1 MSLLEEINSHDLLIV
16 GSGLYGLTIAE
27 RVANNSNK
35 KVIILEK
42 RKHIGGNA
50 FSYFDETSGIEV
62 HKYGSHLFHTSN
74 KKIWDYVNT
83 FTSFNNYQHKVF
95 SVYND
100 KIYSMPVNLHTFSA
114 VFNKSMSPSEAKD
127 LIRQTANAEQMKNLE
142 DKAISLV
149 GKEIYE
155 TLIKGYTQKQWQTDP
170 KLLPSEIITRL
181 PIRFTYNNNY
191 FEDKWEGLPISGYGK
206 WFERMTESPKIS
218 IKLET
223 DYFDVKSQV
232 KIPTVYTGPVDRYFG
247 YSEGVLGWRTLDFD
261 FELLKMDDYQGTSVM
276 NYADLNV
283 PFTRIHEFKHLHPE
297 RPKSDFT
304 VIAREF
310 SRVSTEFDEP
320 YYPINSVGDR
330 KIIEKYRL
338 KIEKEDK
345 NMVFFGG
352 RLGTY
357 KYLDMHMAIGSALT
371 FYQNHLYKLF
381 S

>member
-127 LIRQTANAEQMKNLE
+127 LIRQTANAEQIKNLE

-338 KIEKEDK
+338 KIENVYKT
-345 NMVFFGG
+345 MVVLGG

-357 KYLDMHMAIGSALT
+357 KYLDKQLAIGSALT

>member
-191 FEDKWEGLPISGYGK
+191 FEDTWEGLPISGYGK
-206 WFERMTESPKIS
+206 WFDRMTESPKIS

-320 YYPINSVGDR
+320 YYPINSLGDR

-338 KIEKEDK
+338 KIENEDK

>member
-191 FEDKWEGLPISGYGK
+191 FEDTWEGLPISGYGK

-261 FELLKMDDYQGTSVM
+261 FELLKMDDYQGTSVI

>member
-261 FELLKMDDYQGTSVM
+261 FELLEMDDYQGTSVM

>member
-83 FTSFNNYQHKVF
+83 FTGFNNYQHKVF

-114 VFNKSMSPSEAKD
+114 VFNKSMSPSQAKD

-191 FEDKWEGLPISGYGK
+191 FEDTWEGLPISGYGK
-206 WFERMTESPKIS
+206 WFERMTESSNIS

-232 KIPTVYTGPVDRYFG
+232 KIPTVYTGPVDRYFE

-320 YYPINSVGDR
+320 YYPINSMSDR

-338 KIEKEDK
+338 KIENEDK

-371 FYQNHLYKLF
+371 FYQNYLYKLF

>member
-1 MSLLEEINSHDLLIV
+1 MSLVQEINSHDLLIV
-16 GSGLYGLTIAE
+16 GSGFYGLTIAE

-35 KVIILEK
+35 KVIIIEK

-50 FSYFDETSGIEV
+50 FSYIDETSGIEV

-74 KKIWDYVNT
+74 KKIWDYVNK
-83 FTSFNNYQHKVF
+83 FSSFNNYQHKVF
-95 SVYND
+95 SVSND

-114 VFNKSMSPSEAKD
+114 VLNKSISPSQARD
-127 LIRQTANAEQMKNLE
+127 LIRQTRDAEQINNLE

-170 KLLPSEIITRL
+170 KLLPPEIITRL
-181 PIRFTYNNNY
+181 PVRFTYNNNY
-191 FEDKWEGLPISGYGK
+191 FEDTWEGLPISGYGK
-206 WFERMTESPKIS
+206 WFEKMTESPKIS

-223 DYFDVKSQV
+223 DYFDVKSKV
-232 KIPTVYTGPVDRYFG
+232 KIPTVYTGPVDRYFE
-247 YSEGVLGWRTLDFD
+247 YSEGVLGWRTLDFN
-261 FELLKMDDYQGTSVM
+261 FELLKMGDYQGTSVM
-276 NYADLNV
+276 NYADLKV

-297 RPKSDFT
+297 RPKNDFT

-320 YYPINSVGDR
+320 YYPINSVNDR

-338 KIEKEDK
+338 KIEDEFK

-371 FYQNHLYKLF
+371 FYQNHLYKFF

>member
-191 FEDKWEGLPISGYGK
+191 FEDTWEGLPISGYGK

-261 FELLKMDDYQGTSVM
+261 FELLKMDDYQGTSVI

-320 YYPINSVGDR
+320 YYPIHSVGDR

>member
-1 MSLLEEINSHDLLIV
+1 
-16 GSGLYGLTIAE
+16 
-27 RVANNSNK
+27 
-35 KVIILEK
+35 
-42 RKHIGGNA
+42 
-50 FSYFDETSGIEV
+50 
-62 HKYGSHLFHTSN
+62 
-74 KKIWDYVNT
+74 
-83 FTSFNNYQHKVF
+83 
-95 SVYND
+95 
-100 KIYSMPVNLHTFSA
+100 
-114 VFNKSMSPSEAKD
+114 
-127 LIRQTANAEQMKNLE
+127 
-142 DKAISLV
+142 
-149 GKEIYE
+149 
-155 TLIKGYTQKQWQTDP
+155 
-170 KLLPSEIITRL
+170 
-181 PIRFTYNNNY
+181 
-191 FEDKWEGLPISGYGK
+191 
-206 WFERMTESPKIS
+206 MTESPKIS

-261 FELLKMDDYQGTSVM
+261 FELLKMDDYQGTSVI

>member
-191 FEDKWEGLPISGYGK
+191 FEDTWEGLPISGYGK

>member
-114 VFNKSMSPSEAKD
+114 VFNKSVSPSQAKD
-127 LIRQTANAEQMKNLE
+127 LIRQTASAEQMKNLE

-191 FEDKWEGLPISGYGK
+191 FEDTWEGLPISGYGK

-338 KIEKEDK
+338 KIEKEYK

>member
-1 MSLLEEINSHDLLIV
+1 MSLVDEINSHDLLIV
-16 GSGLYGLTIAE
+16 GSGFYGLTIAE

-50 FSYFDETSGIEV
+50 FSYIDETSGIEV

-95 SVYND
+95 SVSDD

-114 VFNKSMSPSEAKD
+114 IFNKSISPSHAKD
-127 LIRQTANAEQMKNLE
+127 LIRQTRNAEQINNLE

-170 KLLPSEIITRL
+170 KLLPPEIITRL
-181 PIRFTYNNNY
+181 PMRFTYNNNY
-191 FEDKWEGLPISGYGK
+191 FEDTWEGLPISGYSK

-223 DYFDVKSQV
+223 DYFDFKSEV
-232 KIPTVYTGPVDRYFG
+232 RIPTVYTGPVDRYFE

-276 NYADLNV
+276 NYADLKV

-297 RPKSDFT
+297 RPKNDFT

-320 YYPINSVGDR
+320 YYPINSVSDR

-338 KIEKEDK
+338 KIENEYK
-345 NMVFFGG
+345 NRVFFGG

-371 FYQNHLYKLF
+371 FYQNHLYKLI

>member
-1 MSLLEEINSHDLLIV
+1 M
-16 GSGLYGLTIAE
+16 YGPHT
-27 RVANNSNK
+27 
-35 KVIILEK
+35 
-42 RKHIGGNA
+42 
-50 FSYFDETSGIEV
+50 
-62 HKYGSHLFHTSN
+62 FHTSN
-74 KKIWDYVNT
+74 KEIWDYVNT

-114 VFNKSMSPSEAKD
+114 VFNKSVSPSQAKD
-127 LIRQTANAEQMKNLE
+127 LIRQTASAEQMKNLE

-191 FEDKWEGLPISGYGK
+191 FEDTWEGLPISGYGK

-261 FELLKMDDYQGTSVM
+261 FELLEMDDYQGTSVM

-283 PFTRIHEFKHLHPE
+283 PFTRIHEFKHL
-297 RPKSDFT
+297 
-304 VIAREF
+304 
-310 SRVSTEFDEP
+310 
-320 YYPINSVGDR
+320 
-330 KIIEKYRL
+330 
-338 KIEKEDK
+338 
-345 NMVFFGG
+345 
-352 RLGTY
+352 
-357 KYLDMHMAIGSALT
+357 
-371 FYQNHLYKLF
+371 
-381 S
+381 

>member
-1 MSLLEEINSHDLLIV
+1 MSLLKEINSHDLLIV

-27 RVANNSNK
+27 RVANASKK
-35 KVIILEK
+35 KVFILEK
-42 RKHIGGNA
+42 RNHIGGNA
-50 FSYFDETSGIEV
+50 YSYFDKESGIEV

-83 FTSFNNYQHKVF
+83 FTGFNNYQHKVF
-95 SVYND
+95 SIYKNKV
-100 KIYSMPVNLHTFSA
+100 YSMPVNLHTFSA
-114 VFNKSMSPSEAKD
+114 VFNKSISPSEARD
-127 LIRQTANAEQMKNLE
+127 LILETADVGQINNLE
-142 DKAISLV
+142 DKAIALV
-149 GKEIYE
+149 GKQIYE

-170 KLLPSEIITRL
+170 KSLPPEIITRL

-191 FEDKWEGLPISGYGK
+191 FEDTWEGLPINGYGK
-206 WFERMTESPKIS
+206 WFEKMIESPRIS

-223 DYFDVKSQV
+223 DYFDIKSQV
-232 KIPTVYTGPVDRYFG
+232 KIPTIFTGPVDRYFN
-247 YSEGVLGWRTLDFD
+247 YSDGVLGWRTLDFD
-261 FELLKMDDYQGTSVM
+261 FELLGIEDYQGTSVM

-297 RPKSDFT
+297 RPKSDVT

-310 SRVSTEFDEP
+310 SRVANEFDEP

-330 KIIEKYRL
+330 KILEKYRQ
-338 KIEKEDK
+338 KFDDEAK

-371 FYQNHLYKLF
+371 FYQNHLHKLF